1 MDTRLRHG
9 ILTIAVLGT
18 LAAAMPLRA
27 QAVPDS
33 LPPGVTMAMVKK
45 GRSLF
50 TGAGLCLACHGV
62 DGKGTIGPSLVDG
75 EWLHGD
81 GSFESIVRQV
91 LAGVD
96 IKDSKTGQPMPP
108 RGGSGLKDEDVR
120 AVSAYVWALSR
131 GVKVP

>member
-1 MDTRLRHG
+1 MDTRFRYG
-9 ILTIAVLGT
+9 ILTACALGV
-18 LAAAMPLRA
+18 LAAAPPLPA
-27 QAVPDS
+27 QSADS
-33 LPPGVTMAMVKK
+33 LPPGVTMAMVQK
-45 GRSLF
+45 GKALF

-81 GSFESIVRQV
+81 GSFEWMVRQV

-96 IKDSKTGQPMPP
+96 MKESKTGQPMPP

-131 GVKVP
+131 G